1 MGMRRS
7 KLYLLLALNFFPN
20 SQAQAS
26 RVEPGRVVS
35 LTLFL
40 PRMDRTWKLSMNV
53 NVNVNMGKRKEAQ
66 SVTASE

>member
-1 MGMRRS
+1 MTRS

-53 NVNVNMGKRKEAQ
+53 NVNV
-66 SVTASE
+66 